1 MFLKKKNLIILIAL
15 LSIAAFGF
23 LLFHTHADGGD
34 HTHHCFVCRLV
45 QQLALIFIPIVT
57 FISATLICRAHAFAP
72 VKKLSSFLLTENL
85 QGRAP
90 PVLSSLRGGL

>member
-1 MFLKKKNLIILIAL
+1 MKKKNAVILIAL
-15 LSIAAFGF
+15 LLIVAFGF
-23 LLFHTHADGGD
+23 LLFHTHADGNHAQD
-34 HTHHCFVCRLV
+34 CFACRLV

-57 FISATLICRAHAFAP
+57 IISATLICRAHAFVP

-90 PVLSSLRGGL
+90 PKL